1 MECSPD
7 HISSPASRPARG
19 SSCPY
24 PHARLPAKPSWSRR
38 LGSSPLT
45 ELAPDPRIGN
55 IETLFQADLR
65 FPVQDLPQQAVVAV
79 PATDALRFAQVV
91 FLLQGLSSDFAH
103 EVDQL
108 VHADELIGAEVE
120 GLCEVRVHQARETF
134 DAIVH
139 VAETA
144 SLLAI
149 PPDFDCRSD
158 LRLGN
163 LAADGGG
170 RF

>member
-1 MECSPD
+1 MQ
-7 HISSPASRPARG
+7 
-19 SSCPY
+19 
-24 PHARLPAKPSWSRR
+24 
-38 LGSSPLT
+38 
-45 ELAPDPRIGN
+45 N
-55 IETLFQADLR
+55 
-65 FPVQDLPQQAVVAV
+65 LPQQAVVAV
-79 PATDALRFAQVV
+79 PAAYALRLARVV
-91 FLLQGLSSDFAH
+91 FLLHGLSGDFAH

-108 VHADELIGAEVE
+108 VHTDELIGAEVE

-170 RF
+170 RFLTASLVRAKGSVDVVETTDSSVQPVIIPVVLHKLFGE